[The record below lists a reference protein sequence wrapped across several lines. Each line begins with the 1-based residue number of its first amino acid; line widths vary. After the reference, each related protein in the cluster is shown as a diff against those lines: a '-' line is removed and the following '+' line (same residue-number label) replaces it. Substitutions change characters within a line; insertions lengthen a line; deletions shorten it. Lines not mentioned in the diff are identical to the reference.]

1 LVIFDLVII
10 FGYFWLFLV
19 LAIRLTTACF
29 IHRWDAVKAEGL
41 HLELEVIFGV
51 THFNNVRS
59 LRFWHGLCGVED
71 DAEGAE
77 EARVWEEY
85 ERTMD
90 AETFAFWRDE
100 RLDLATSAALADVD
114 GDGVHLMP
122 VTEEG
127 YAGVARLADTIQALA
142 SARSS

>member
-1 LVIFDLVII
+1 M
-10 FGYFWLFLV
+10 
-19 LAIRLTTACF
+19 TTACF

>member
-1 LVIFDLVII
+1 MWF
-10 FGYFWLFLV
+10 FGKKQLMS
-19 LAIRLTTACF
+19 
-29 IHRWDAVKAEGL
+29 
-41 HLELEVIFGV
+41 GV
-51 THFNNVRS
+51 
-59 LRFWHGLCGVED
+59 CVE
-71 DAEGAE
+71 
-77 EARVWEEY
+77 RVVS
-85 ERTMD
+85 MD

>member
-1 LVIFDLVII
+1 MTQLLE
-10 FGYFWLFLV
+10 
-19 LAIRLTTACF
+19 AA
-29 IHRWDAVKAEGL
+29 GL
-41 HLELEVIFGV
+41 HGCVHLAAQL
-51 THFNNVRS
+51 VRVS
-59 LRFWHGLCGVED
+59 KM
-71 DAEGAE
+71 
-77 EARVWEEY
+77 

-90 AETFAFWRDE
+90 AGTFALWRDE

>member
-1 LVIFDLVII
+1 MASD
-10 FGYFWLFLV
+10 G
-19 LAIRLTTACF
+19 AAHRDDPMRASTPGRLQGGPMLSPGGRNYYVEPIDESPPPNGAS
-29 IHRWDAVKAEGL
+29 
-41 HLELEVIFGV
+41 GV
-51 THFNNVRS
+51 PS
-59 LRFWHGLCGVED
+59 LDVED

>member
-1 LVIFDLVII
+1 MGLFAEICGGWTYRKSLWWGWIFNAFLA
-10 FGYFWLFLV
+10 FLFLV
-19 LAIRLTTACF
+19 
-29 IHRWDAVKAEGL
+29 
-41 HLELEVIFGV
+41 
-51 THFNNVRS
+51 
-59 LRFWHGLCGVED
+59 CGVED